1 MIVHLF
7 PGPVLTFRR
16 TRVRAVQDGLPWKE
30 RQAKDVAG
38 ICYVYVTKLV
48 LAGIEHIHK
57 HLIYC

>member
-48 LAGIEHIHK
+48 LAGIRTHS
-57 HLIYC
+57 